1 MAKTIEERS
10 AQLWEDV
17 KIYLSFGKIVYLYE
31 KGEISEEQYN
41 YLAELYSQK
50 RELVNGIYTEYDQET
65 RACLYY
71 KLGQIENQL
80 EGNPIVSSISID
92 NLSTDDLKYAV
103 SACKKL
109 AK

>member
-41 YLAELYSQK
+41 YLAELYSKK
-50 RELVNGIYTEYDQET
+50 RELVNEIYNEYDQET
-65 RACLYY
+65 RSCLYY
-71 KLGQIENQL
+71 QLEQIEKQL
-80 EGNPIVSSISID
+80 EKNPVASNISIE
-92 NLSTDDLKYAV
+92 NLSTDDLQYAV
-103 SACKKL
+103 NACKKL